1 MRLIDVTNSYA
12 HLVSQQLANTNAQLV
27 QVYSLGQTTVVFTES
42 PHHQEVLFTN
52 ERRNIQNGEIDFTL
66 KELAGKGI
74 KDVKVL
80 RSRHLAEVT
89 IRTPESS
96 AASV

>member
-52 ERRNIQNGEIDFTL
+52 ERRNIQDTEINFAL
-66 KELAGKGI
+66 KQLTGKGI
-74 KDVKVL
+74 SDVEVL
-80 RSRHLAEVT
+80 RSKHLAEVT
-89 IRTPESS
+89 LRSS
-96 AASV
+96 AVSSN

>member
-52 ERRNIQNGEIDFTL
+52 ERRNIQNGEIDFAL
-66 KELAGKGI
+66 KELTGKGI
-74 KDVKVL
+74 DAVNVL

-89 IRTPESS
+89 MRTSE
-96 AASV
+96 AATN

>member
-12 HLVSQQLANTNAQLV
+12 HLVSKQLANTNAQLV

-52 ERRNIQNGEIDFTL
+52 ERRNIKDNEIDFTL
-66 KELAGKGI
+66 RELTGKGI
-74 KDVKVL
+74 KGAQVL
-80 RSRHLAEVT
+80 RSKHLAEVT
-89 IRTPESS
+89 LRTSELTPNK
-96 AASV
+96 

>member
-42 PHHQEVLFTN
+42 PHHQELLFTN
-52 ERRNIQNGEIDFTL
+52 ERRNIQDREIDFALT
-66 KELAGKGI
+66 ELTGKSI
-74 KDVKVL
+74 DEVDVL
-80 RSRHLAEVT
+80 RSRHLAEVSL
-89 IRTPESS
+89 RT
-96 AASV
+96 SVTMAK

>member
-12 HLVSQQLANTNAQLV
+12 HLVSQQLANTNAHLV

-52 ERRNIQNGEIDFTL
+52 ERRNIQDSEINFAL
-66 KELAGKGI
+66 KELTGKSI
-74 KDVKVL
+74 HDVEVL
-80 RSRHLAEVT
+80 RSRHLAEVSL
-89 IRTPESS
+89 RT
-96 AASV
+96 SVATAN

>member
-52 ERRNIQNGEIDFTL
+52 ERRNIQNSEIEFAMRELTGKTL
-66 KELAGKGI
+66 E
-74 KDVKVL
+74 DVNII

-89 IRTPESS
+89 VRTADT
-96 AASV
+96 AATV

>member
-52 ERRNIQNGEIDFTL
+52 ERRNIQNSEIDFALRELTGKTI
-66 KELAGKGI
+66 KE
-74 KDVKVL
+74 VKVL

-89 IRTPESS
+89 FRTTEDA

>member
-42 PHHQEVLFTN
+42 PHHQELLFTN
-52 ERRNIQNGEIDFTL
+52 ERRNIQDSEIEFAL
-66 KELAGKGI
+66 RELTSKNLD
-74 KDVKVL
+74 DVKVL

-89 IRTPESS
+89 LRTTESFE
-96 AASV
+96 ASV

>member
-52 ERRNIQNGEIDFTL
+52 ERRNIQDTEINFAL
-66 KELAGKGI
+66 KELTNKTIG
-74 KDVKVL
+74 DVEVL
-80 RSRHLAEVT
+80 RSKHLAEVT
-89 IRTPESS
+89 LRSS
-96 AASV
+96 AVSSN